1 MPDRS
6 DSEIAPEPGDS
17 MKAASS
23 SDART
28 SSTPEISG
36 PMLDVHAPNES
47 IHTWKSF
54 FIHIAAIISLLSGEH
69 ASILRAP
76 T

>member
-1 MPDRS
+1 
-6 DSEIAPEPGDS
+6 
-17 MKAASS
+17 
-23 SDART
+23 
-28 SSTPEISG
+28 
-36 PMLDVHAPNES
+36 MLDVHAPNES

-69 ASILRAP
+69 ASSLRAP